1 MIDKD
6 QARRTKV
13 NLYFNGVDVT
23 EQLQPYFLSLTYLD
37 VQEDEADDLQLEFM
51 DAPLNDPMAPG
62 VWVQSWLNQAV
73 DAAAGRGM
81 SIRAEIVRQNWNG
94 DGAED
99 KLDTGLF
106 ELDSVDVS
114 GPPAVVTIKC
124 TALPFTAQFRQ
135 TEKCKAWESYNL
147 SGIASEMAGNNGMS
161 CMFLAASD
169 PFYDRVE
176 QYETT
181 DIAFLQQ
188 LCHDAGL
195 SLKATNQQIV
205 VFDQVDYESKAP
217 VKTIKRGDGSYT
229 DYTLSTSTA
238 DTQYQSCRVWYN
250 DLTSA
255 SVIEG
260 IAYCDDYDS
269 TKEGN
274 EQLDL
279 NRKVGSA
286 GEAKALAEKNLRLH
300 NKFERLVSFSMAG
313 DTTLLAGL
321 TIQTEDWGGW
331 DGKSII
337 TKAKHR
343 VSNDGYRTDIVAR
356 RVLEGY

>member
-6 QARRTKV
+6 LARRTKV
-13 NLYFNGVDVT
+13 NLFFNGVDVT
-23 EQLQPYFLSLTYLD
+23 ERLRPYFLSLIYTD
-37 VQEDEADDLQLEFM
+37 MQEDEADDLQIEFQ
-51 DAPLNDPMAPG
+51 DAMTIAPG
-62 VWVQSWLNQAV
+62 IWLCSWLNYAV

-94 DGAED
+94 DGGED
-99 KLDTGLF
+99 KLDTGEF
-106 ELDSVDVS
+106 ELDSVEVS
-114 GPPAVVTIKC
+114 GPPTVVVIKA
-124 TALPFTAQFRQ
+124 TSLPFTAQFRQ
-135 TEKCKAWESYNL
+135 TAKCKAWESYNL
-147 SGIASEMAGNNGMS
+147 SGIAGEMASTNGMS
-161 CMFLAASD
+161 CMFLASND

-176 QYETT
+176 QYQVT

-217 VKTIKRGDGSYT
+217 VKTITRGDGSYDT
-229 DYTLSTSTA
+229 FALMTSTA

-250 DLTSA
+250 DIETG

-260 IAYCDDYDS
+260 VAYCDDYDS

-279 NRKVGSA
+279 NRKVGSV

-300 NKFERLVSFSMAG
+300 NKFERLVQFEMAG
-313 DTTLLAGL
+313 DPTLLAGL

-331 DGKSII
+331 AGKYII

-343 VSNDGYRTDIVAR
+343 VNKDGYRTAITAR